1 METRSSSSPSLGL
14 LHAGGLS
21 SPDERKSGFGT
32 TSADIIENSNIVETH
47 ASHGRST
54 KNLFASSWKWL
65 ATDSWA
71 MEYMGLTV
79 AILALGSIGA
89 ILGIYDGRPLSDWPY
104 SINMNTILSV
114 LATALKGSML
124 LPVCA
129 CLSQLK
135 WSWYYR
141 STRKLDF
148 FEVFDAASRGPL
160 GAALLLF
167 RLKFW
172 HLASIGSVITLLAL
186 ASDAFI
192 QQSLRFPET
201 PVDSIAS
208 IPVAQNFTKRGRS
221 TIDAASEVEQSF
233 VPALYNGILARD
245 LSQSTSAVSAS
256 CSTGNCTFPPYASI
270 ATCSACTEVTNLLN
284 FTELEPSKPGE
295 GWLGGMQVHSLPNGL
310 QTWDVHSSFTGL
322 NISAT
327 GDLNTDKLLSYQP
340 RLLNVSAIWGDY
352 HAQAS
357 SPQASAPQARA
368 HQAFDCVFYLCVKTF
383 SGSVTQNNFEET
395 VKDSYH
401 DPGLGAIHYTGG
413 AMSFNMTI
421 SQGQLPSGTNLT
433 FGVGD
438 AANELALYMTLQL
451 IGAGGIDVT
460 GGSRW
465 DNDVVRGIFSQG
477 SSNFGTTMDNLATA
491 MTNAMRTISGDTVIG
506 TASKNVAHIHV
517 RWPWLLLPLVM
528 IILASVFLALTVWQ
542 SSRWDVPA
550 WRSSALAVMEHGV
563 HRSEETLSNC
573 AVRTEVEKNSELE
586 AWAQEVEVRLR
597 RKGRWGM
604 NISLVDELRSSRTGT
619 S

>member
-47 ASHGRST
+47 PSHGRCT

-71 MEYMGLTV
+71 MEYMGLTI

-172 HLASIGSVITLLAL
+172 HLASIGSVVTLLAL

-208 IPVAQNFTKRGRS
+208 IPVAQNFTKNGRS
-221 TIDAASEVEQSF
+221 TIDGAREVEQSF

-284 FTELEPSKPGE
+284 FTELEPTKPGE
-295 GWLGGMQVHSLPNGL
+295 FYLGGTQVHSLPNGL

-327 GDLNTDKLLSYQP
+327 GDLNTDELLSYQP
-340 RLLNVSAIWGDY
+340 RLLKVSAIWGDY
-352 HAQAS
+352 LVQ
-357 SPQASAPQARA
+357 QNA

-383 SGSVTQNNFEET
+383 SGSVTQNNFKET

-401 DPGLGAIHYTGG
+401 DPGLEAIDYTGG
-413 AMSFNMTI
+413 DISFNMTI

-433 FGVGD
+433 FGVGS
-438 AANELALYMTLQL
+438 AANELASYMTQQL

-460 GGSRW
+460 GLSKW

-477 SSNFGTTMDNLATA
+477 SSNFGTTMENLATA

-506 TASKNVAHIHV
+506 TASKNVTYIHV

-528 IILASVFLALTVWQ
+528 IMLASVFLALTVWQ

-563 HRSEETLSNC
+563 HCSEERLSNR

-586 AWAQEVEVRLR
+586 VWAQEVEVRLR
-597 RKGRWGM
+597 RKGRYGM
-604 NISLVDELRSSRTGT
+604 NISLVDELRGSRTGR